1 MVDDSIDS
9 ILISDDL
16 SQHTNPIFV
25 HVTKFFL
32 IILSTQE
39 FPSTGPHFQT
49 ESYNFTWNRH
59 NLTSQCNCTR

>member
-25 HVTKFFL
+25 HVTNFFL

-39 FPSTGPHFQT
+39 FPPTGPHFQT
-49 ESYNFTWNRH
+49 ESYSKMHGTH
-59 NLTSQCNCTR
+59 L